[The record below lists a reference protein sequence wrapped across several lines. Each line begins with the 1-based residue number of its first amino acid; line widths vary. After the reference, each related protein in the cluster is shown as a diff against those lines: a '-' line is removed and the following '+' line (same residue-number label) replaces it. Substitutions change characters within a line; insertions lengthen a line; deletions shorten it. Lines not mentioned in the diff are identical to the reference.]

1 MVESIVRRSQETFGR
16 WRGICS
22 WRVTPPKVTKGCQ
35 AQVHWIWNDGTA
47 EAWVLISENVWTRD
61 VGARSVEMPGEMDGR
76 GTRGA
81 EVESG
86 SWHGEIQTTKRTPHH
101 GVPATQTPQTVRE
114 NSRTTPRIGP
124 NDSSPRHAAI
134 AQRAQVQKVKLIP
147 PIFGAT
153 GLDTQP
159 PHFLAISSI
168 PVPFSHLSTSTAR
181 RAIAPH
187 HICCRQPLVIGNPNP
202 PIPSI
207 RDTF

>member
-1 MVESIVRRSQETFGR
+1 MPSAEATWSSQWSGGVRRRLGDGEASALAGHATQM
-16 WRGICS
+16 
-22 WRVTPPKVTKGCQ
+22 TKGCQ

-61 VGARSVEMPGEMDGR
+61 VGARSVEMPGEMAGR

-86 SWHGEIQTTKRTPHH
+86 SWHGEMQTTKRTPHQ
-101 GVPATQTPQTVRE
+101 GEPATQTPQTVRE

-168 PVPFSHLSTSTAR
+168 PVHPRHVALL
-181 RAIAPH
+181 H
-187 HICCRQPLVIGNPNP
+187 HITSAAGT
-202 PIPSI
+202 PSS
-207 RDTF
+207 

>member
-1 MVESIVRRSQETFGR
+1 MVESVVRRSQETFGR

-35 AQVHWIWNDGTA
+35 AQVHWILNDGMA

-61 VGARSVEMPGEMDGR
+61 GARSVEMPGEMDGR

-86 SWHGEIQTTKRTPHH
+86 SWHGETQTTKRTPHH
-101 GVPATQTPQTVRE
+101 GIPATQTPQTVRE

-147 PIFGAT
+147 PISG
-153 GLDTQP
+153 P
-159 PHFLAISSI
+159 PGSTHSRHTSW
-168 PVPFSHLSTSTAR
+168 PFQVFRYLFPTSRHPRHVALL
-181 RAIAPH
+181 H
-187 HICCRQPLVIGNPNP
+187 HITSAAGNP
-202 PIPSI
+202 SS
-207 RDTF
+207 